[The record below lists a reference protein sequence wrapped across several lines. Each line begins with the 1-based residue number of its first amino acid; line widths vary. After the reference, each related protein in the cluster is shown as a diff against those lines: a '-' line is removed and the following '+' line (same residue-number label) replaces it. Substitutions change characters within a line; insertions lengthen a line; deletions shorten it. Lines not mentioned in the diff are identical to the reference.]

1 MKNHISQN
9 IQMMQLDLS
18 EVEKSKKFDFSKNIL
33 FLAISKLRLS
43 TYTCTPS
50 GTPKLKFWLSLP
62 IPKLFSYPLEKL
74 GCLKSQLAL
83 ATARQGSIALLN
95 IFFANFSVKKGS
107 KSDRITRFFALNFI
121 KKYCL
126 QGAEQF

>member
-1 MKNHISQN
+1 MPGS
-9 IQMMQLDLS
+9 
-18 EVEKSKKFDFSKNIL
+18 
-33 FLAISKLRLS
+33 
-43 TYTCTPS
+43 YTV
-50 GTPKLKFWLSLP
+50 GL
-62 IPKLFSYPLEKL
+62 
-74 GCLKSQLAL
+74 LKSQLAL

-107 KSDRITRFFALNFI
+107 KSDRITLFFALNFI

>member
-1 MKNHISQN
+1 MIK
-9 IQMMQLDLS
+9 
-18 EVEKSKKFDFSKNIL
+18 
-33 FLAISKLRLS
+33 
-43 TYTCTPS
+43 
-50 GTPKLKFWLSLP
+50 TPKRRRTDSTCLFQSLFH
-62 IPKLFSYPLEKL
+62 IPKEKP
-74 GCLKSQLAL
+74 GMVK